1 MMLIILSN
9 YKTGNQSSTIQMN
22 YPGKFKIELPL
33 FLLLY
38 FITIG
43 KFLLKEED

>member
-1 MMLIILSN
+1 MLIILSN
-9 YKTGNQSSTIQMN
+9 YKTGNLSSTIQMN
-22 YPGKFKIELPL
+22 YPGQFKIDLLL

-43 KFLLKEED
+43 KFLLKED